1 MIQIEAIRIWEFRGI
16 RELELKLDR
25 KNFGICGPNGTGKSG
40 VVDAIEFALTGD
52 ISRLS
57 GRGTGDLSVKDHGP
71 HVDMRTRPASAKVEL
86 CAFIPS
92 LGKSAIISRSVEKSG
107 AYKLTPDDPQI
118 RKIFEE
124 LQVHPEFALSRREI
138 IRYILAQPN
147 QRAVDVQNLL
157 RLHEVESARKAL
169 TTVMNNSQK
178 ERDQKHKTHVT
189 ERNTLLQILNINT
202 PDQNQVL
209 EAVNAQRAV
218 LSLSPLEVLD
228 ADTAF
233 KDGVPEVFKP
243 PAVMNKANAELDL
256 AKLTDH
262 QINGGPVDASAK
274 SNSALRVIQQ
284 LIEDAE
290 ALRRLK
296 QQSLITTGIAL
307 VDGDSCPLCD
317 NYWERENL
325 RQYLEE
331 KLNNAQQTTALLTS
345 LNDDVNHVIAA
356 RKTFASLLDRIVSV
370 CSKLDPKVDS
380 GAIKKDAEALEV
392 GNAALSTFVSTAD
405 DIAYAKEILMQDWW
419 ILSADAKAQSVACA
433 AGVSALPEVSREDQA
448 RDFLTRAEDQYHR
461 AVRARSAFAK
471 ADKNFN
477 FATKVLEI
485 YQTQSDSVLAKLYD
499 EVADDFSSHYRNI
512 NRADEDQFEG
522 NLIPSAAKLGFDV
535 DFYGRGKFP
544 PGAYHS
550 EGHQDGMGLCLYL
563 ALMKRTLGDN
573 YTFSVLDDV
582 LMSIDADHRR
592 EVCKLLVRE
601 FPNTQFILTT
611 HDRVWLKFMRT
622 ESLINNSVTFGSWSV
637 ETGPKTWRHRDVWTE
652 IEDELK
658 RDEISAA
665 ASKLR
670 QYLEYIASVLADSL
684 RAQVRY
690 KGDGQYALGDLMPS
704 VVNRWKKKLKD
715 AIDVADSWDKEDDVT
730 TLKTLRAR
738 VEIASQRIRAED
750 WAINPA
756 VHYNQ
761 WANFQASEFREVVY
775 SFADLLATMQCATCE
790 SFIELQPYYTA
801 PAELIRCNCGDIAIN
816 LKKKRKK
823 PN

>member
-57 GRGTGDLSVKDHGP
+57 GRGTGDLSVKVHGP
-71 HVDMRTRPASAKVEL
+71 HVDMRTRPATARVEL

-92 LGKSAIISRSVEKSG
+92 LGKSATISRSVGTSG

-147 QRAVDVQNLL
+147 QRAVDVLNLL

-169 TTVMNNSQK
+169 TTVMNNTQR
-178 ERDQKHKTHVT
+178 ERDQQHKTHVT
-189 ERNTLLQILNINT
+189 ERTALLQILNIDT

-209 EAVNAQRAV
+209 EAVNVKRAV

-228 ADTAF
+228 ADTDF
-233 KDGVPEVFKP
+233 KDGVLEVFKSS
-243 PAVMNKANAELDL
+243 AAINKANAELDL
-256 AKLTDH
+256 AKLTEH
-262 QINGGPVDASAK
+262 QVNGSSVATSAK
-274 SNSALRVIQQ
+274 SASALKVIQR

-290 ALRRLK
+290 TLRMLK
-296 QQSLITTGIAL
+296 QQSLVTTGIAL

-317 NYWERENL
+317 KYWERESL

-331 KLNNAQQTTALLTS
+331 KLNRAQQTAALLTS
-345 LNDDVNHVIAA
+345 LNDDVSHVIAA
-356 RKTFASLLDRIVSV
+356 RKNFTSLLGRIASV
-370 CSKLDPKVDS
+370 CSKLDPIVDS
-380 GAIKKDAEALEV
+380 VAIKKDAEALEV

-405 DIAYAKEILMQDWW
+405 DIVYAKDILMQDWW
-419 ILSADAKAQSVACA
+419 KLSADAKAQSVACT

-461 AVRARSAFAK
+461 AVRAHSDFAK
-471 ADKNFN
+471 ADEKFK

-485 YQTQSDSVLAKLYD
+485 YQAQSDAVLEKLYD
-499 EVADDFSSHYRNI
+499 EVADDFSSHYRSI
-512 NRADEDQFEG
+512 NCADEGEFEG

-563 ALMKRTLGDN
+563 ALMNRTLGDN

-611 HDRVWLKFMRT
+611 HDRVWLKFMHT
-622 ESLINNSVTFGSWSV
+622 ENLVKNSVTFGSWSV
-637 ETGPKTWRHRDVWTE
+637 ETGPKTWQHRDVWME
-652 IEDELK
+652 IEDDLK
-658 RDEISAA
+658 QNDISAA

-670 QYLEYIASVLADSL
+670 HYLEYISSVLADSL
-684 RAQVRY
+684 RAEVRF
-690 KGDGQYALGDLMPS
+690 KGDGQYALDDLMPS
-704 VVNRWKKKLKD
+704 VVNRWSKKLKD
-715 AIDVADSWDKEDDVT
+715 AIKAAKSWGKDSDVT
-730 TLKTLRAR
+730 ALQAR
-738 VEIASQRIRAED
+738 LERVDNASQRTQVER
-750 WAINPA
+750 WAVNRA
-756 VHYNQ
+756 VHYNE
-761 WANFQASEFREVVY
+761 WANFQPSEFREVVN
-775 SFADLLATMQCATCE
+775 SFADLLHTMRCAACE
-790 SFIELQPYYTA
+790 SFIELQPRTSQ
-801 PAELIRCNCGDIAIN
+801 AELIRCNCGDISIN
-816 LKKKRKK
+816 LKKKTKK
-823 PN
+823 LT